1 MPTVTLADL
10 DLDATLR
17 SLLAS
22 HAATVAAWRRNEPGA
37 WGALAAQAI
46 LATHRALGR
55 KLTERERRVV
65 WEVMWRLLT
74 DPSPPPA
81 GGGEGSNP

>member
-1 MPTVTLADL
+1 MTLADL

-17 SLLAS
+17 PILAS
-22 HAATVAAWRRNEPGA
+22 HATTVEAWRRNEPGA

-55 KLTERERRVV
+55 KLTEGERRVV
-65 WEVMWRLLT
+65 WDSMWRMLN
-74 DPSPPPA
+74 
-81 GGGEGSNP
+81 EG

>member
-1 MPTVTLADL
+1 MPAVTLADL

-17 SLLAS
+17 PLLIS

-55 KLTERERRVV
+55 KLTEGERRVV
-65 WEVMWRLLT
+65 WEKMWRMLK
-74 DPSPPPA
+74 
-81 GGGEGSNP
+81 EG